1 MKLFMM
7 TKSILRPLLLLWAGQ
22 CSETLRST
30 REMAFVRIPM
40 KPAAATYFFSFAH
53 LIPKQFGFCSGL
65 SKLLFDGFSWTSL
78 PSLRAF
84 ADTKMESPRKTK
96 PTLLLLLALQ
106 INGNDATQQKWSMP
120 FGKIR
125 SIRDNSRYWLMVLLS
140 SRRSHFKRIVVIKRH
155 SFCLQMTLFQ

>member
-1 MKLFMM
+1 MRQSRFFRRYYYYGRVNALKLHG
-7 TKSILRPLLLLWAGQ
+7 PLEKWHL
-22 CSETLRST
+22 ENTN
-30 REMAFVRIPM
+30 E
-40 KPAAATYFFSFAH
+40 AAATFFSFAH

-96 PTLLLLLALQ
+96 PALLLLLALQ
-106 INGNDATQQKWSMP
+106 MNGNDATQQKWSMP